1 MTEVPI
7 IQKPV
12 QLRHERVNDE
22 KLDAN
27 KKNTKKM
34 EFVLTYQRQTSL
46 MFFSS
51 KITLKQTYRK
61 GALLTVNSA

>member
-1 MTEVPI
+1 MTEVSI

-61 GALLTVNSA
+61 GALLTENSA